1 MKKCLSF
8 IFKFTQD
15 YIRYSEEEIQS
26 NIPILNDF
34 FNSISNIYIPFLWML
49 EKFEKD
55 NIPCKIGLV
64 FPPVLCSMLSSKT
77 LQEMYLQYLDK
88 CIALGELELKRNSS
102 DKNVKKNVTEILEN
116 YKQIKHDY
124 EEKYSRKLIP
134 AFLNFMRKGM
144 IEILGTCG
152 TDIFLPH
159 YADLGAVVS
168 AQIESGLY
176 SYRKYFGQIPEGF
189 WLPEKGYCEGLER
202 FIKPYGYTYTVLDS
216 RSFMLSSK
224 VPSSGIFCPV
234 RASNSLALFADDGEV
249 DEELYGENGIVY
261 SDCFRN
267 EKRDIGFDLPNEKLE
282 VVLDKSQSRFAT
294 GYKYWNRKFND
305 EKNCVYNSEEAEGL
319 VQKAAEEFLD
329 KRIERLSGAQ
339 KHLNGKNSISIL
351 CTFDARQMLGNW
363 HEGFSFFDSLI
374 RLADKKACDIEFCS
388 NLFEKPYELEKAY
401 PYYSAGIGAGY
412 GENLISSRNCWMI
425 RYVRK
430 ASERMVDLVDRF
442 PNDTGLKTRLLNLG
456 AKELM
461 IAQSANLAKMID
473 SNVFPE
479 FAKKRF
485 TESIEAFTEVFDSL
499 GSNVV
504 STEWLTKTE
513 VKDNIFSWMN
523 YRIFAVKK

>member
-1 MKKCLSF
+1 MKKSLSF
-8 IFKFTQD
+8 IVKFTQD
-15 YIRYSEEEIQS
+15 FIRYSEDEIQS
-26 NIPILNDF
+26 NIPVLNDF
-34 FNSISNIYIPFLWML
+34 FNSISNEYIPFLWML
-49 EKFEKD
+49 EKLEKD
-55 NIPCKIGLV
+55 NVPCKIGLV

-77 LQEMYLQYLDK
+77 LQEKYIEYLDK
-88 CIALGELELKRNSS
+88 CIALGELEVDRNAK
-102 DKNVKKNVTEILEN
+102 DKDVLKNVNEILEN
-116 YKQIKHDY
+116 YKLLKLDF
-124 EEKYSRKLIP
+124 EDKFSKKLIP
-134 AFLNFMRKGM
+134 AFLNYVHKGM
-144 IEILGTCG
+144 VEILGTCG

-189 WLPEKGYCEGLER
+189 WLPEKGYCEGLEQ

-216 RSFMLSSK
+216 RSFMLASK
-224 VPSSGIFCPV
+224 TPTSGIFCPV
-234 RASNSLALFADDGEV
+234 RSSNSLVLFADDGEV
-249 DEELYGENGIVY
+249 DEDLYGENGIVY
-261 SDCFRN
+261 SEHFRN
-267 EKRDIGFDLPNEKLE
+267 ENRDIGFDLPQDDLSIILE
-282 VVLDKSQSRFAT
+282 DCQCRFAT
-294 GYKYWNRKFND
+294 GYKYWNRNFND
-305 EKNCVYNSEEAEGL
+305 EENCVYHHEEAVNVVEA
-319 VQKAAEEFLD
+319 AAEKFIES
-329 KRIERLSGAQ
+329 RIERLTKAQ
-339 KHLNGKNSISIL
+339 KHLSDKNSISIL
-351 CTFDARQMLGNW
+351 CTFDAKKLFESW
-363 HEGFSFFDSLI
+363 HEGFEFLNALI
-374 RLADKKACDIEFCS
+374 RIADKKGCDLEFCS
-388 NLFEKPYELEKAY
+388 KLFDKPYELEKVQ
-401 PYYSAGIGAGY
+401 PYCSAGIGAGY

-461 IAQSANLAKMID
+461 LAQSANLAKMID
-473 SNVFPE
+473 SNDYPE